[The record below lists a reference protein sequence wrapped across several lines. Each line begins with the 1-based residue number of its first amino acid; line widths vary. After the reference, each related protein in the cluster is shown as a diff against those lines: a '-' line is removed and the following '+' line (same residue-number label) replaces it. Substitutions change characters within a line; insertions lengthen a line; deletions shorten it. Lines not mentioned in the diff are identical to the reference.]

1 MPTRPLSP
9 HVSIYRIFRYSM
21 FSSFANRASGV
32 VQSIGLIVLAYWL
45 MAVASGAVA
54 YEQALKVLATP
65 IFKLFYAVLLLT
77 FSYHLVAGIRHLVW
91 DTATGME
98 RHQSQKS
105 AWLIIVIGVLL
116 AVLLIYWALC
126 PGAHHS

>member
-1 MPTRPLSP
+1 
-9 HVSIYRIFRYSM
+9 M

-32 VQSIGLIVLAYWL
+32 VQSIGLLVLAYWL

-65 IFKLFYAVLLLT
+65 IFKLFYALLLLT

-91 DTATGME
+91 DTGTGME
-98 RHQSQKS
+98 RLQSQKS
-105 AWLIIVIGVLL
+105 AWLIIVVGLLL
-116 AVLLIYWALC
+116 AAILIYWALS